1 MHPACP
7 SSYNHII
14 WGHSNII
21 LWMQQQEIT
30 SHLPRNK
37 WSILSKAFVRF
48 WFFIFWWMAILKLST
63 RIKVFISSI
72 LVFADIAIIKYIG
85 IRRYSCPKCCSNVH
99 RMFLSIELHWGG
111 DQVGFEDFQMKI
123 SWMELLSLVMGL
135 TTNKF
140 GFLIKHFL
148 ILKHKLNVSGM
159 FHTIIYR
166 CWYLAS
172 WPQ

>member
-1 MHPACP
+1 
-7 SSYNHII
+7 
-14 WGHSNII
+14 
-21 LWMQQQEIT
+21 
-30 SHLPRNK
+30 
-37 WSILSKAFVRF
+37 
-48 WFFIFWWMAILKLST
+48 MAILKLST
-63 RIKVFISSI
+63 RIKVFICI

-85 IRRYSCPKCCSNVH
+85 IRRYSCRVQSVVSMCTECSFPLNCTE
-99 RMFLSIELHWGG
+99 REIKLDL
-111 DQVGFEDFQMKI
+111 KI